1 MIKGLKYERAEPG
14 EVDESAGWHVPG
26 RKIEHFEGIIGKVKI
41 HPEKRT
47 LFEEKATSFCSTVR
61 AIATLLIKDKPPGKP
76 TLMKRF
82 SLSGREY
89 NLALSR
95 ATGMIESAKTLT
107 ANRKE
112 TIDGNISSLK
122 EKIEETGTDIADLTE
137 LQKSLYKQRRNKKVT
152 IKKKAEITKRLERN
166 YITLYKSRQKRCFLK
181 ARLIRAERKL
191 ADIPK
196 QPHIFM
202 FGKAAYHNQPD
213 YKKITPDG
221 RTAWRSEWQ
230 NARNSMF
237 GARGSSDEVGG
248 NSTYRIVFSGVSI
261 KVGNYLGRLTP
272 STAYNFSIC
281 HGKHG
286 IIGKFTLSEKEGR
299 VLQNILIKNNAP
311 IKKTMTEGKIKKGV
325 SVMRADISERTPLK
339 VEFCRQGDNWN
350 IHVTYPQDSLQMNP
364 IIRGAIGI
372 DTNHGHF
379 ESCEVLFYGNK
390 FTLGEYRQNRYD
402 VDAPSMEKKAA
413 ISAHI
418 RELVF
423 SAREKSCAIVMENLD
438 WEGGQKS
445 RTKLGAT
452 LSAMPYRSILFKVMR
467 ECARMG
473 VPFRLVNARHTSL
486 LGNVLSTHN
495 CKLSR
500 DVASSAIIA
509 MRGLSPRE
517 MDNHIKTILSESNG
531 IIRLNEKRRFG
542 RHVTVPFI
550 KPGQLDTGSVNG
562 TESTSLQNG
571 KGGSFSRHVGDAI
584 SKVARSVRCV
594 RYAAPGR
601 ISCRPSDKTGK
612 PNPLRYQAVL
622 ARNRIITPEKSQHI
636 PSLKRVHNFEPV

>member
-339 VEFCRQGDNWN
+339 VSACSEIRSFLCTEKRSLSVGFSNSR
-350 IHVTYPQDSLQMNP
+350 VTATKTPP
-364 IIRGAIGI
+364 
-372 DTNHGHF
+372 
-379 ESCEVLFYGNK
+379 
-390 FTLGEYRQNRYD
+390 
-402 VDAPSMEKKAA
+402 
-413 ISAHI
+413 
-418 RELVF
+418 F
-423 SAREKSCAIVMENLD
+423 SAKFSP
-438 WEGGQKS
+438 QKS
-445 RTKLGAT
+445 
-452 LSAMPYRSILFKVMR
+452 
-467 ECARMG
+467 
-473 VPFRLVNARHTSL
+473 
-486 LGNVLSTHN
+486 
-495 CKLSR
+495 LSR
-500 DVASSAIIA
+500 F
-509 MRGLSPRE
+509 L
-517 MDNHIKTILSESNG
+517 
-531 IIRLNEKRRFG
+531 RRFPALISG
-542 RHVTVPFI
+542 AKSTLFSLFFSVTPLFNT
-550 KPGQLDTGSVNG
+550 KNSDSKCM
-562 TESTSLQNG
+562 SLSG
-571 KGGSFSRHVGDAI
+571 IHCMPTR
-584 SKVARSVRCV
+584 
-594 RYAAPGR
+594 
-601 ISCRPSDKTGK
+601 
-612 PNPLRYQAVL
+612 
-622 ARNRIITPEKSQHI
+622 
-636 PSLKRVHNFEPV
+636 